1 MKQSQIAMP
10 FRTRMLL
17 GILAVAL
24 TSIAVF
30 FAGSTCFVVRMAE
43 KNYART
49 VTGPMASQAA
59 RFDDA
64 MRDAYRTAVR
74 AANDGELRRQAA
86 AYAALD
92 APATLD
98 ALALYNRL
106 LALRDTAQQADSL
119 ALYLPGRQQMITSSE
134 YRIVADVPQAD
145 APSWVTATPPDSLT
159 PHVYWDDAGSVPR
172 CEYGYFQDIR
182 AADGSVLAR
191 VCVNVDERA
200 MYYGL
205 LE

>member
-17 GILAVAL
+17 GILAVTL

-30 FAGSTCFVVRMAE
+30 FAGSTRFVVRMAE

-74 AANDGELRRQAA
+74 AANDGELRRQGQPMRRWTH
-86 AYAALD
+86 LQ
-92 APATLD
+92 PSMRSCFPTGS
-98 ALALYNRL
+98 
-106 LALRDTAQQADSL
+106 LRCGIPRSRRTARRCTC
-119 ALYLPGRQQMITSSE
+119 P
-134 YRIVADVPQAD
+134 V
-145 APSWVTATPPDSLT
+145 
-159 PHVYWDDAGSVPR
+159 GSR
-172 CEYGYFQDIR
+172 
-182 AADGSVLAR
+182 
-191 VCVNVDERA
+191 
-200 MYYGL
+200 
-205 LE
+205 